1 VKPSLHIGKL
11 HRTHNVEQFTCGQPE
26 LDRFLIR
33 HALQAQQSNS
43 SQTYVAVSGD
53 EVVGFYTI
61 VAGEVQHAQAPE
73 RIVKGMSRHPIPLL
87 VLARFG
93 VHVNAQ
99 GRGIGSGLLLDALGR
114 TLQVADVIGVRALAV
129 HAKDDRA
136 VAFYRHFG
144 FTPSPTDTRHLF
156 MIIKDIRLA
165 GGAKAIKDSMT
176 ISPGRIDPPVTNV
189 TASRERRGRK

>member
-1 VKPSLHIGKL
+1 VTRSLRIEKL
-11 HRTHNVEQFTCGQPE
+11 HRTHNVEQFTCGQAE

-43 SQTYVAVSGD
+43 SQTYVALSGD

-73 RIVKGMSRHPIPLL
+73 RVVKGMSRHPTPLL
-87 VLARFG
+87 ILARLA
-93 VHVNAQ
+93 VHSNAQ
-99 GRGIGSGLLLDALGR
+99 GRGIGAGLLLDALGR

-144 FTPSPTDTRHLF
+144 LTPSPVDARHLF

-165 GGAKAIKDSMT
+165 AGLK
-176 ISPGRIDPPVTNV
+176 P
-189 TASRERRGRK
+189 

>member
-1 VKPSLHIGKL
+1 VKPSLHIEKL

-43 SQTYVAVSGD
+43 AQTYVAVSDD
-53 EVVGFYTI
+53 EVAGFYTI

-73 RIVKGMSRHPIPLL
+73 RVVKGMARHPLL
-87 VLARFG
+87 VLARLA
-93 VHVNAQ
+93 VHANAQ

-144 FTPSPTDTRHLF
+144 FTPSPTDARHLF

-165 GGAKAIKDSMT
+165 AGLKS
-176 ISPGRIDPPVTNV
+176 
-189 TASRERRGRK
+189 

>member
-1 VKPSLHIGKL
+1 MTRSLHIEKL
-11 HRTHNVEQFTCGQPE
+11 HRTHDVERFTCGQPE

-43 SQTYVAVSGD
+43 SQTYVAVSD
-53 EVVGFYTI
+53 NEIVGFYTI

-73 RIVKGMSRHPIPLL
+73 RVVKGMSRHPIPLL
-87 VLARFG
+87 VLARLA
-93 VHVNAQ
+93 VHTAAQ

-114 TLQVADVIGVRALAV
+114 TLQVADMIGVRALAV
-129 HAKDDRA
+129 HAKDDQA

-144 FTPSPTDTRHLF
+144 FMPSPTDARHLF

-165 GGAKAIKDSMT
+165 AGLK
-176 ISPGRIDPPVTNV
+176 P
-189 TASRERRGRK
+189 

>member
-1 VKPSLHIGKL
+1 VKPSLHIEKL
-11 HRTHNVEQFTCGQPE
+11 HRRHNVEPFACGQPE

-43 SQTYVAVSGD
+43 LQTYVGIRGD

-73 RIVKGMSRHPIPLL
+73 RVVKGMARHPIPVL
-87 VLARFG
+87 VLARLA
-93 VHVNAQ
+93 VHTNAQ
-99 GRGIGSGLLLDALGR
+99 GHGIGSGLLLDALGR

-136 VAFYRHFG
+136 IAFYKHFG
-144 FTPSPTDTRHLF
+144 FTPSPADARHLF

-165 GGAKAIKDSMT
+165 AGLK
-176 ISPGRIDPPVTNV
+176 P
-189 TASRERRGRK
+189 